1 MKNIVVAL
9 TFATLTACSSNDK
22 PNITKDN
29 TFIIKPI
36 DIESG
41 QGDKRI
47 IVSFTNEYSIE
58 KKITILFESDSYTT
72 ELDLCEKGDFAEQMG
87 KNIDQHHCPFLLTL
101 QHFTDNQYRVAVRAT
116 FLNGFRVNTSNGIDS
131 YFPIT
136 SDRSFNGILPME
148 NNRINFSFAAK

>member
-9 TFATLTACSSNDK
+9 TFAALTACSSNDDK

-58 KKITILFESDSYTT
+58 KKITVLFDSDSYTT
-72 ELDLCEKGDFAEQMG
+72 ELDLCEKDDFSEQMG
-87 KNIDQHHCPFLLTL
+87 KNIDQ
-101 QHFTDNQYRVAVRAT
+101 N
-116 FLNGFRVNTSNGIDS
+116 
-131 YFPIT
+131 
-136 SDRSFNGILPME
+136 
-148 NNRINFSFAAK
+148 